1 MTNSTMHEVFGD
13 AIYEYTT
20 DTALS
25 DGVLTEPYPER
36 WPNLFMSADVTAACE
51 TADLRTSDSDEKLEY
66 IIATL
71 HDMTNIFGVEDDML
85 ARSLAYANS
94 LLKHIKEKARTF
106 DQVTIPFL
114 MDVIMQAQVP
124 KNRKTLSEGSIITL
138 DHTIAGEVFIALNER
153 GGLTVMTPSEY

>member
-1 MTNSTMHEVFGD
+1 MANSTMHEVFGD

-25 DGVLTEPYPER
+25 DGVLTEPYPDR

-51 TADLRTSDSDEKLEY
+51 TADLRTSD
-66 IIATL
+66 
-71 HDMTNIFGVEDDML
+71 
-85 ARSLAYANS
+85 
-94 LLKHIKEKARTF
+94 KARTF

-124 KNRKTLSEGSIITL
+124 KNHRKLSEGSIITL

>member
-1 MTNSTMHEVFGD
+1 MANSTMHEVFGD

-25 DGVLTEPYPER
+25 DGVLTEPYPDR

-51 TADLRTSDSDEKLEY
+51 TADLRTSD
-66 IIATL
+66 
-71 HDMTNIFGVEDDML
+71 
-85 ARSLAYANS
+85 
-94 LLKHIKEKARTF
+94 KARTF